1 MQLKE
6 ITVWKATSRSGETCA
21 FGVESL
27 ARIWAKNGGSVEA
40 LRFGPSVE
48 PPIAPKSESANAML
62 DRWANWIL
70 NHPPSYGGDHACAQC
85 YPKSE
90 IIQPGFVCAYHEA
103 DGWVSR
109 RTLGAEAERLR

>member
-1 MQLKE
+1 MRLKE

-40 LRFGPSVE
+40 LRFGPSAE
-48 PPIAPKSESANAML
+48 PPIAPELTVLL

-70 NHPPSYGGDHACAQC
+70 NHPPSHGDHACVLC
-85 YPKSE
+85 YPFSE
-90 IIQPGFVCAYHEA
+90 IIKHGFTRCATSHAVQGGE
-103 DGWVSR
+103 G
-109 RTLGAEAERLR
+109 